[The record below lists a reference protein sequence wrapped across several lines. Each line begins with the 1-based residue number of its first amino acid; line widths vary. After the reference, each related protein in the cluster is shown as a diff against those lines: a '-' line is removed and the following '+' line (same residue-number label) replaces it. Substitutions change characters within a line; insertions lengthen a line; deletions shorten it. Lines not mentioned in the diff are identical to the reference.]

1 MAHPYTPINA
11 MATSAQPNVA
21 LVTGTLGLAIFAWS
35 ALFVWQGLDFTD
47 MGFLLV
53 TYQQFYSAP
62 ETNVYFLLN
71 WLTAFIGH
79 WMGESF
85 GGSVVIYKFGASVI
99 LAVTGMVA
107 YLGLSAELGRRWMLA
122 VFIFVTFL
130 FATKTS
136 ANWISYNNL
145 TALFYVLGGVL
156 LFTGLRRNRRAWVLL
171 AGVILGANL
180 FIRFPNLLGIGL
192 VLAVVLH
199 GILQHWSPAKTLGWS
214 AHFLLGWVLGIA
226 AIALLI
232 VAHGHVDY
240 YLQSLSGIFGK
251 AVDEGSTHSGA
262 MLIKLFLRDHVYAF
276 ALAALVVVAGILI
289 LRFTAARSR
298 PVRVAVVLV
307 SALILALAFQPLE
320 SWKWAVP
327 GLLYIGLLW
336 VAWQEWRER
345 PALVVLAFIALA
357 ILVVAPLGSNNGM
370 RNATYGYWLALPL
383 LLTWLWQRTADVLP
397 ALPLVSSPAAGRLA
411 AGTLAIALTG
421 FSLVTA
427 WFYTYRDSPNRLE
440 LTHPVNH
447 PLLKGTY
454 TTEARARVVAA
465 LLAELPKW
473 VQPGDTIL
481 AYPDLP
487 TVHYLT
493 KTTTWMQ
500 NPWPILQRGPT
511 LTAQLSSGSVSPA
524 ALPIVVRSI
533 GVTHSFTWPIDSP
546 RDESPDREAA
556 WQAFDQFV
564 QHQPY
569 KQVWANDFFEIFV
582 PR

>member
-122 VFIFVTFL
+122 VFIFITFL

-199 GILQHWSPAKTLGWS
+199 GMLQHWSARKTLGWS
-214 AHFLLGWVLGIA
+214 PPV
-226 AIALLI
+226 
-232 VAHGHVDY
+232 
-240 YLQSLSGIFGK
+240 SG
-251 AVDEGSTHSGA
+251 
-262 MLIKLFLRDHVYAF
+262 
-276 ALAALVVVAGILI
+276 
-289 LRFTAARSR
+289 
-298 PVRVAVVLV
+298 
-307 SALILALAFQPLE
+307 
-320 SWKWAVP
+320 
-327 GLLYIGLLW
+327 
-336 VAWQEWRER
+336 
-345 PALVVLAFIALA
+345 
-357 ILVVAPLGSNNGM
+357 
-370 RNATYGYWLALPL
+370 
-383 LLTWLWQRTADVLP
+383 
-397 ALPLVSSPAAGRLA
+397 
-411 AGTLAIALTG
+411 
-421 FSLVTA
+421 
-427 WFYTYRDSPNRLE
+427 
-440 LTHPVNH
+440 
-447 PLLKGTY
+447 
-454 TTEARARVVAA
+454 
-465 LLAELPKW
+465 
-473 VQPGDTIL
+473 
-481 AYPDLP
+481 
-487 TVHYLT
+487 
-493 KTTTWMQ
+493 
-500 NPWPILQRGPT
+500 
-511 LTAQLSSGSVSPA
+511 
-524 ALPIVVRSI
+524 
-533 GVTHSFTWPIDSP
+533 
-546 RDESPDREAA
+546 
-556 WQAFDQFV
+556 
-564 QHQPY
+564 
-569 KQVWANDFFEIFV
+569 
-582 PR
+582 